1 MEKKKAIE
9 KIKKIHQYHNQVKDL
24 YRPVPSEIKK
34 VELEMVNKKRETIVR
49 EKQPYKDYLQHVRDE
64 NSKIKVKKKQHDE
77 VPLRKLQPTASLPI
91 LPKVN

>member
-1 MEKKKAIE
+1 MNVPEGSFNKVHEEMMEKKKAIE

-49 EKQPYKDYLQHVRDE
+49 VKQPY
-64 NSKIKVKKKQHDE
+64 
-77 VPLRKLQPTASLPI
+77 
-91 LPKVN
+91 